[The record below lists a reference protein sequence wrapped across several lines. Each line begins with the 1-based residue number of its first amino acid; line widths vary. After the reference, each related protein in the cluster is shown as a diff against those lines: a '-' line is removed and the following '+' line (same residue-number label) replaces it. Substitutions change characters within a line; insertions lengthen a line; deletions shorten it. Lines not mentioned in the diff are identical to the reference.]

1 MGPATLL
8 QVLQP
13 LRSMF
18 QEKDFPDL
26 LIGLD
31 VSDDAAVY
39 KVNDDT
45 AIIHT
50 LDFMPPVVDDPYDF
64 GAIAA
69 ANAMNDVYAMGGK
82 VILALNICG
91 FPQTLPPE
99 IISEILR
106 GGAEKIAETGGV
118 LAGGHTIED
127 KEPKY
132 GLSVIGLVHP
142 DRILPKSNA
151 QPGDIMVLTKPLG
164 SGIITTAAKG
174 DAAEPAHVQAAVES
188 MKRLNRISS
197 ELFQKIGIHALTD
210 VTGFALLGHSN
221 EIAEKSGVQVSLNVE
236 NLPFLDGAHHY
247 AQDWLFPGGTCNN
260 EECYKRHVTFAQDIS
275 PEMQKLLF
283 TPETSGGLLA
293 AIPPDRINATKDLF
307 KQNNEQ
313 CWIIGKVNEGS
324 GISIGSC

>member
-1 MGPATLL
+1 MGPETLL

-18 QEKDFPDL
+18 QGKDYPEL

-39 KVNDDT
+39 KINDDT

-50 LDFMPPVVDDPYDF
+50 LDFIPPVVDDPYSF

-69 ANAMNDVYAMGGK
+69 CNALNDVYAMGGR

-91 FPQTLPPE
+91 FPQTLPSDV
-99 IISEILR
+99 ISEILR
-106 GGAEKIAETGGV
+106 GGAEKTAEAGGV
-118 LAGGHTIED
+118 LAGGHTVED

-132 GLSVIGLVHP
+132 GLSVIGLVRP
-142 DRILPKSNA
+142 DRILSKANA
-151 QPGDIMVLTKPLG
+151 QPGDIAVLTKPLG

-174 DAAEPAHVQAAVES
+174 EAAEPAHVAGAIQS
-188 MKRLNRISS
+188 MQKLNRLAS
-197 ELFQKIGIHALTD
+197 ELFQEIGVHAMTD

-221 EIAEKSGVQVSLNVE
+221 EIAEKSKVQVCIHANQ
-236 NLPFLDGAHHY
+236 LPFLDGAHQY
-247 AQDWLFPGGTCNN
+247 ARDWLFPGGACNN
-260 EECYKRHVTFAQDIS
+260 ENCYKDTITFSEGIS

-283 TPETSGGLLA
+283 TPETAGGLLA
-293 AIPPDRINATKDLF
+293 AVAPDRIEAVITLF
-307 KQNNEQ
+307 KQHNEQ
-313 CWIIGKVNEGS
+313 YWTVGEIVEGS
-324 GISIGSC
+324 GVLVRSD

>member
-13 LRSMF
+13 LRSIF
-18 QEKDFPDL
+18 QGKDFPDL

-50 LDFMPPVVDDPYDF
+50 LDFMPPVVDDPYDY

-69 ANAMNDVYAMGGK
+69 SNSLNDVYAMGGK
-82 VILALNICG
+82 VLLALNICG
-91 FPQTLPPE
+91 FPQTLPPAV
-99 IISEILR
+99 ISDILR

-142 DRILPKSNA
+142 DRILSKANA
-151 QPGDIMVLTKPLG
+151 RPGDIMVLTKPLG

-174 DAAEPAHVQAAVES
+174 DAAEPAHVQAAIES
-188 MKRLNRISS
+188 MKKLNRLPS
-197 ELFQKIGIHALTD
+197 ELFQEIGVHALTD
-210 VTGFALLGHSN
+210 VTGFSLPGHSH
-221 EIAEKSGVQVSLNVE
+221 EIAEKSGIQVSLNIE
-236 NLPFLDGAHHY
+236 QLPFLDGAFGY

-260 EECYKRHVTFAQDIS
+260 EECYKKNVTFTQDIP
-275 PEMQKLLF
+275 PEIQKLLF

-293 AIPPDRINATKDLF
+293 AIPPDKIDAIRDLF
-307 KQNNEQ
+307 KQNNEK
-313 CWIIGKVNEGS
+313 CWIIGKAKEGS
-324 GISIGSC
+324 GVTIAA